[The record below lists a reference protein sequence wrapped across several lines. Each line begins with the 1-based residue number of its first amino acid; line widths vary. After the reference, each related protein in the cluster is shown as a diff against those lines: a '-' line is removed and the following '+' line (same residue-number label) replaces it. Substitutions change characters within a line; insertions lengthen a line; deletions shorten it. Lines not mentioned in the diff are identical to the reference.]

1 MPKATVERLPLYLQC
16 LQAMGDVESTVS
28 SEELA
33 NIAGVNSANV
43 RKDLS
48 YLGSHGVRGV
58 GYNRLELC
66 DQLRRALGL
75 IEKWSVVIVGIGNL
89 GSALA
94 NYRGFDASGF
104 NVVGLYDADPA
115 KRGHQVDGHYVKSM
129 DDLKLDI
136 KEHDVSMAIL
146 TTPAAAA
153 QGVADI
159 LIEAGIQSI
168 LNFAP
173 SLLKVPNEIN
183 CRQVDLATEL
193 QILSYYQAAHQA

>member
-16 LQAMGDVESTVS
+16 LQAMTETEPTVS
-28 SEELA
+28 SETLA
-33 NIAGVNSANV
+33 EVAGVNSANV

-58 GYNRLELC
+58 GYDRLELC
-66 DQLRRALGL
+66 NQLRNALGL
-75 IEKWSVVIVGIGNL
+75 ASTWPVVIVGVGNL

-94 NYRGFDASGF
+94 SYKGFDASGF

-115 KRGHQVDGHYVKSM
+115 KVGQVVDGHRVKPM
-129 DDLKLDI
+129 KKLQADI
-136 KEHDVSMAIL
+136 RANSVGMAIL
-146 TTPAAAA
+146 TTPAAVA
-153 QGVADI
+153 QEIADL

-173 SLLKVPNEIN
+173 SLLKVPTDVN

-193 QILSYYQAAHQA
+193 QILSYYQQA

>member
-16 LQAMGDVESTVS
+16 LQAMEDLESTVS

-75 IEKWSVVIVGIGNL
+75 TEKWSVVIVGVGNL

-104 NVVGLYDADPA
+104 NVIGLYDADPA
-115 KRGHQVDGHYVKSM
+115 KVGRKIDGHSVKSM
-129 DDLKLDI
+129 EDLELDI
-136 KEHDVSMAIL
+136 KEHDILMAIL

-153 QGVADI
+153 QGVADL
-159 LIEAGIQSI
+159 LIDAGIRSI

-173 SLLKVPNEIN
+173 SLLKVPDEIN

-193 QILSYYQAAHQA
+193 QILSYYQAARRA